1 MSELLS
7 RDELAAIDRWGGDQS
22 DRQTDDRIADLL
34 DHIRALEDLI
44 YQPGDPSRRQCRA
57 AVRRLERRRDFL
69 ADAIATAEAN
79 GDTSPGVSWDRS
91 ELAALQTLIVKQTR
105 LVSVDAVRAP
115 RGVSV

>member
-7 RDELAAIDRWGGDQS
+7 RDDLADLAAAAGGESHGVADAIDG
-22 DRQTDDRIADLL
+22 LL

-69 ADAIATAEAN
+69 ADEIGRADAD

-105 LVSVDAVRAP
+105 LISVDAVRAP